1 MNTIQNIKVINILL
15 VVSLILNMYMLM
27 FPNTNVVIDNSYK
40 QELAKLNESIEGYKQ
55 EVKELRIE
63 FTAVEKQYKK
73 QDSINKVLRAN
84 LNNLRIKTRKNEK
97 QLIKEVTAIRSD
109 GLYLNIVNSTDLQ
122 NKLDS
127 IVQESNNRN
136 G

>member
-15 VVSLILNMYMLM
+15 VISLLLNMYMLM

-40 QELAKLNESIEGYKQ
+40 QELAKLNQSIEGYKQ

-63 FTAVEKQYKK
+63 FTAVEKQYKE

-84 LNNLRIKTRKNEK
+84 LNNLRLKTRKNAR
-97 QLIKEVTAIRSD
+97 QLIKEVSAIRND

-122 NKLDS
+122 HKLDS